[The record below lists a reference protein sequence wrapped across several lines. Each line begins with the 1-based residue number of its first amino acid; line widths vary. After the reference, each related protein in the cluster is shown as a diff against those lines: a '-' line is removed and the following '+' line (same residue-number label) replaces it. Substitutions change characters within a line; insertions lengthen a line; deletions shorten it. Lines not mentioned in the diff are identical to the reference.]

1 MSVLKNLA
9 SSTAPAGA
17 ERRDDKGR
25 PLRIV
30 VADDDRDTVDM
41 LAVVLRDEGHVVHSA
56 YTGRD
61 VLPAV
66 RLYRPDAVIMDISI
80 PGLSGYAV
88 AHAIRNSFMDVRRP
102 LLIAISGIWTEAP
115 DRLVGEQ
122 VGFDHRL
129 KKPCETA
136 ELLRLLE
143 PLRRR
148 Q

>member
-1 MSVLKNLA
+1 MKNLA
-9 SSTAPAGA
+9 PEAAARAAGA
-17 ERRDDKGR
+17 ERRHDAGR

-30 VADDDRDTVDM
+30 VADDDRDTVEM
-41 LAVVLRDEGHVVHSA
+41 LSVILRDEGHVVHPA
-56 YTGRD
+56 YTGRE

-88 AHAIRNSFMDVRRP
+88 AHAIRHSFMDVRRP
-102 LLIAISGIWTEAP
+102 LLIAISGVWSEAP

-129 KKPCETA
+129 KKPCDTS
-136 ELLRLLE
+136 ELLRLLD

-148 Q
+148 